1 MAFYKNWIYL
11 QLTNKHYSLPQA
23 PASLFDALKGKILG
37 AEHEAI
43 RELKDFQI

>member
-23 PASLFDALKGKILG
+23 PPSLFDALKGKILG
-37 AEHEAI
+37 AEHEAV
-43 RELKDFQI
+43 RDLKDFQI